1 MKWNVSAAFF
11 QREKHN
17 LLTLAYML
25 AAAGKSLPLTRA
37 DLVSNFVNIVAW

>member
-1 MKWNVSAAFF
+1 MYQPLF
-11 QREKHN
+11 QMEKHKSAVN